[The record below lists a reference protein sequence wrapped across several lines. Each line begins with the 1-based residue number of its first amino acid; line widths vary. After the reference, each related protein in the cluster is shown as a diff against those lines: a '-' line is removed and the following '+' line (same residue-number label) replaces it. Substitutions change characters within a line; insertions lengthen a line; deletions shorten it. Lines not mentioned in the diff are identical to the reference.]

1 MVKLLYWAGCTALA
15 GEKKYSRNPLPGS
28 YLGSSE
34 ESGVY
39 TFELQGICNKDRS
52 SIPCQQGVYTLE
64 LQGICNSQ
72 KLSRKAFWVFTP
84 LNCKGYA
91 THWMNI
97 W

>member
-15 GEKKYSRNPLPGS
+15 GENNYSRNPLPGS

-39 TFELQGICNKDRS
+39 TFELQGICSDHAGTKV
-52 SIPCQQGVYTLE
+52 G
-64 LQGICNSQ
+64 LQ
-72 KLSRKAFWVFTP
+72 VFTP

-91 THWMNI
+91 AKDTKVLMKI
-97 W
+97 